1 MAGRIANQLQLAN
14 VRGNAAPAP
23 TGAAQKALSASLFQD
38 VDNAKEQLQYLELL
52 EKKSRIRG
60 ADARA
65 LGPDAPVLKAI
76 CGTRS
81 PEEAM
86 MLKILARLSKID
98 ERDPRL
104 LQLRSVYGSNLS
116 KMQLARELATK
127 LIAKRHAEAALF
139 SVLQMRDQDF
149 ENESRRLYNAA
160 MDASEMNNAV
170 NPEVAGDDPAM
181 IFGYGPA
188 GRALGAG
195 FNANR
200 LAGRALRQA
209 HIDDDGNPRNVI

>member
-23 TGAAQKALSASLFQD
+23 TGPAQKALSASMFAD

-60 ADARA
+60 ADATQ

-86 MLKILARLSKID
+86 MLKILARLAKID

-104 LQLRSVYGSNLS
+104 LQLRSVYGSGLS

-139 SVLQMRDQDF
+139 SVLQMRDEDF
-149 ENESRRLYNAA
+149 ERESRVLYNA
-160 MDASEMNNAV
+160 SMNVSQMNIAAVPPTVTDDNPATIFGFGGDLQGEFAGRNA
-170 NPEVAGDDPAM
+170 AGRDRRGAYINNDGDPA
-181 IFGYGPA
+181 G
-188 GRALGAG
+188 
-195 FNANR
+195 
-200 LAGRALRQA
+200 
-209 HIDDDGNPRNVI
+209 V

>member
-1 MAGRIANQLQLAN
+1 M
-14 VRGNAAPAP
+14 
-23 TGAAQKALSASLFQD
+23 FQD
-38 VDNAKEQLQYLELL
+38 TDNAKEQLHYLELL

-60 ADARA
+60 ADPDV
-65 LGPDAPVLKAI
+65 LGPDAAVLKAI

-104 LQLRSVYGSNLS
+104 MQLRSVYGSNLS

-139 SVLQMRDQDF
+139 SVLQMRDEDF
-149 ENESRRLYNAA
+149 ERESRQLYNSA
-160 MDASEMNNAV
+160 MNLSQLNARV
-170 NPEVAGDDPAM
+170 SPEVVGDDPAA
-181 IFGYGPA
+181 IFGFGDGLA
-188 GRALGAG
+188 AADFRAR
-195 FNANR
+195 NR
-200 LAGRALRQA
+200 TGSIFRQA
-209 HIDDDGNPRNVI
+209 HIGNDGRPRNAIPQ

>member
-1 MAGRIANQLQLAN
+1 MFA
-14 VRGNAAPAP
+14 
-23 TGAAQKALSASLFQD
+23 D

-60 ADARA
+60 ADAA
-65 LGPDAPVLKAI
+65 QLGPDAPVLKAI

-86 MLKILARLSKID
+86 MLKILARLAKID

-104 LQLRSVYGSNLS
+104 LQLRSVYGSGLS

-139 SVLQMRDQDF
+139 SVLQMRDEDF
-149 ENESRRLYNAA
+149 ERESRVLYNA
-160 MDASEMNNAV
+160 SMNLSQMNIAAVPPAVANDNPATIFGFGSQRLRGEFAGRNAAGRDRRGAYIDD
-170 NPEVAGDDPAM
+170 AGD
-181 IFGYGPA
+181 PA
-188 GRALGAG
+188 GL
-195 FNANR
+195 
-200 LAGRALRQA
+200 
-209 HIDDDGNPRNVI
+209 

>member
-1 MAGRIANQLQLAN
+1 MAGRIANSLQLGN

-23 TGAAQKALSASLFQD
+23 SGTSQKALSASMFTD
-38 VDNAKEQLQYLELL
+38 VDNAKEQLHYLELL

-60 ADARA
+60 ADPRT

-104 LQLRSVYGSNLS
+104 LQLRSVYGNNLS

-139 SVLQMRDQDF
+139 SVLQMRDDDF
-149 ENESRRLYNAA
+149 ERESRQLYNSA
-160 MDASEMNNAV
+160 MNLSQMNNAV
-170 NPEVAGDDPAM
+170 PAAVIGNNPAT
-181 IFGYGPA
+181 IFGFGGNLNGEFQGRNAA
-188 GRALGAG
+188 GRDRRGPY
-195 FNANR
+195 
-200 LAGRALRQA
+200 
-209 HIDDDGNPRNVI
+209 IDDDGDPANV

>member
-1 MAGRIANQLQLAN
+1 MFA
-14 VRGNAAPAP
+14 
-23 TGAAQKALSASLFQD
+23 D

-60 ADARA
+60 ANAA
-65 LGPDAPVLKAI
+65 QLGPDAPVLKAI

-104 LQLRSVYGSNLS
+104 LQLRSVYGSGLS

-139 SVLQMRDQDF
+139 SVLQMRDEDF
-149 ENESRRLYNAA
+149 ENESRRLYNSA
-160 MDASEMNNAV
+160 MNLSQMNNAV
-170 NPEVAGDDPAM
+170 PDAVIGDNPAT
-181 IFGYGPA
+181 IFGFGGNLIGEFQAVTAA
-188 GRALGAG
+188 GRDRRGAY
-195 FNANR
+195 
-200 LAGRALRQA
+200 
-209 HIDDDGNPRNVI
+209 IDDDGEAANV

>member
-23 TGAAQKALSASLFQD
+23 SGTSQKALSASMFAD

-139 SVLQMRDQDF
+139 SVLQMRDEDF
-149 ENESRRLYNAA
+149 ENESRRLYNSA
-160 MDASEMNNAV
+160 MNLSQMNNAV
-170 NPEVAGDDPAM
+170 NQEVAGDNPAT
-181 IFGYGPA
+181 IFGFGGNLNGEFQAATAA
-188 GRALGAG
+188 GRDRRGAY
-195 FNANR
+195 
-200 LAGRALRQA
+200 
-209 HIDDDGNPRNVI
+209 IDDDGDPANV

>member
-14 VRGNAAPAP
+14 VRGNAPPAP
-23 TGAAQKALSASLFQD
+23 TGAAQKALSASMFAD

-60 ADARA
+60 ADATQ

-139 SVLQMRDQDF
+139 SVLQMRDDDF
-149 ENESRRLYNAA
+149 ERESRLLYNSAMNASQMSAVNAPAA
-160 MDASEMNNAV
+160 VLGNDPSAIFGHNDGVSRANFASEVVAGSRRRGAYIDSAGNAV
-170 NPEVAGDDPAM
+170 N
-181 IFGYGPA
+181 
-188 GRALGAG
+188 
-195 FNANR
+195 
-200 LAGRALRQA
+200 LA
-209 HIDDDGNPRNVI
+209 